1 MPDQSRPDQSRPDQ
15 SRNEAPIVKA
25 SGIHKTYDTGQ
36 VKVNALRGVDLSV
49 QRGEMVAIMGPSGCG
64 KTTML
69 NCLSGLDDVDAG
81 QVVIDG
87 VVLHD
92 LPDDERSDY
101 RAKNMGFV
109 FQLYNLL
116 PVLSSVENVEMP
128 LLLSG
133 VGASEARRRS
143 LEILAQ
149 VGLAERANHLPSEL
163 SGGQRQRVTIARA
176 LVNQPSIVWADE
188 PTGDLDS
195 ETADEIMGLITD
207 LNQSNRQS
215 FIVVTHSIDVGRLA
229 HRIVR
234 MRDGAIVD
242 DGSGNGRG

>member
-1 MPDQSRPDQSRPDQ
+1 MD
-15 SRNEAPIVKA
+15 NAIVRA
-25 SGIHKTYDTGQ
+25 TGIHKTYDTGKIQ
-36 VKVNALRGVDLSV
+36 VNALRGVDLSV
-49 QRGEMVAIMGPSGCG
+49 GRGEMVAIMGPSGCG

-69 NCLSGLDDVDAG
+69 NCLSGLDDVDSG
-81 QVVIDG
+81 QVIVDG

-101 RAKNMGFV
+101 RARNMGFV

-116 PVLSSVENVEMP
+116 PVLTSVENVEMP

-133 VGASEARRRS
+133 VGATEARRRS
-143 LEILAQ
+143 MGMLDR
-149 VGLAERANHLPSEL
+149 VGLADRASHLPAEL

-176 LVNQPSIVWADE
+176 LVNQPSIIWADE

-195 ETADEIMGLITD
+195 ETTGEIMDLILE
-207 LNQSNRQS
+207 LNRSNLQS
-215 FIVVTHSIDVGRLA
+215 FILVTHSEEVGRMA

-234 MRDGAIVD
+234 MRDGVIVD
-242 DGSGNGRG
+242 DGFPNNPTN

>member
-1 MPDQSRPDQSRPDQ
+1 MLD
-15 SRNEAPIVKA
+15 PIVRA
-25 SGIHKTYDTGQ
+25 TGIYKTYDTGKVQ
-36 VKVNALRGVDLSV
+36 VNALRGVDLSV
-49 QRGEMVAIMGPSGCG
+49 GRGEMVAIMGPSGCG

-69 NCLSGLDDVDAG
+69 HCLSGLDDVDSG
-81 QVVIDG
+81 QVTIDG

-101 RAKNMGFV
+101 RARSMGFV

-133 VGASEARRRS
+133 VSATEARRRS
-143 LEILAQ
+143 MGMLQ
-149 VGLAERANHLPSEL
+149 RVGLADRANHLPGEL

-176 LVNQPSIVWADE
+176 LVNQPTIIWADE

-195 ETADEIMGLITD
+195 ETAGEIMSLITE
-207 LNQSNRQS
+207 LNRANGQS
-215 FIVVTHSIDVGRLA
+215 FILVTHSDEVGRMA

-234 MRDGAIVD
+234 MRDGTIVD
-242 DGSGNGRG
+242 DGLANHGA

>member
-1 MPDQSRPDQSRPDQ
+1 MDD
-15 SRNEAPIVKA
+15 AIVSA
-25 SGIHKTYDTGQ
+25 VGIHKTYDTGKVQ
-36 VKVNALRGVDLSV
+36 VNALRGVDLTV
-49 QRGEMVAIMGPSGCG
+49 GRGEMVAIMGPSGCG

-69 NCLSGLDDVDAG
+69 NCLSGLDDVDSG
-81 QVVIDG
+81 QVIIDG

-101 RAKNMGFV
+101 RARSMGFV

-133 VGASEARRRS
+133 IGATEARRRS
-143 LEILAQ
+143 LQMLEQ
-149 VGLAERANHLPSEL
+149 VGLADRANHLPSEL

-176 LVNQPSIVWADE
+176 LVNQPSIIWADE

-195 ETADEIMGLITD
+195 ETADEIMSLIID
-207 LNQSNRQS
+207 LNRSNRQS
-215 FIVVTHSIDVGRLA
+215 FILVTHSEEVGRMA

-242 DGSGNGRG
+242 DGMAKSTA

>member
-1 MPDQSRPDQSRPDQ
+1 MD
-15 SRNEAPIVKA
+15 APIVRA
-25 SGIHKTYDTGQ
+25 VGIHKTYDTGQ
-36 VKVNALRGVDLSV
+36 IRVDALRGVDLTV
-49 QRGEMVAIMGPSGCG
+49 NQGEMVAIMGPSGCG

-69 NCLSGLDDVDAG
+69 NCLSGLDDVDSG
-81 QVVIDG
+81 QVTING

-101 RAKNMGFV
+101 RARNMGFV

-143 LEILAQ
+143 LQMLEQ
-149 VGLAERANHLPSEL
+149 VGLAERANHLPGEL

-176 LVNQPSIVWADE
+176 LINQPSIIWADE

-195 ETADEIMGLITD
+195 ETADEIMALIIE
-207 LNQSNRQS
+207 LNRVNRQS
-215 FIVVTHSIDVGRLA
+215 FILVTHSIEVGRMA

-242 DGSGNGRG
+242 DGYGKDQG